1 MCRGVFDRVD
11 AGRNS
16 GRERGRGDECRA
28 VFTSVRSAVCSGDGL
43 RASREMRPCVAEV
56 VEEEE
61 DGDGDGDGD
70 DVA

>member
-1 MCRGVFDRVD
+1 MLVVVMKKAVC
-11 AGRNS
+11 AGAYSIALMRE
-16 GRERGRGDECRA
+16 GIAEERGGGV

-56 VEEEE
+56 VEE
-61 DGDGDGDGD
+61 DVGD